1 MDINAIVSQVLA
13 LDSVKQ
19 TTSWNTEA
27 VLHLSFEVAV
37 LVKQVGDSSKPENI
51 ALLVQVL
58 DAVIDALKAKESSSL
73 DQEKSTESAKKWDLL
88 KTVVHTTVPVVF
100 SHTSH
105 LDVVKSV
112 SKLFSC
118 CSGSSVLK
126 QVDAVVADVETVV
139 KSDAADA
146 GKSVEEKLVDE
157 LKPTQT
163 V

>member
-37 LVKQVGDSSKPENI
+37 LVKQVGASSKTENI
-51 ALLVQVL
+51 ALLVKVL
-58 DAVIDALKAKESSSL
+58 DGVIDELKVKESSSL
-73 DQEKSTESAKKWDLL
+73 DQEKSTECAKKWDLL
-88 KTVVHTTVPVVF
+88 KTAVDTTVPVVF
-100 SHTSH
+100 SHTLH
-105 LDVVKSV
+105 FDVPKSV

-126 QVDAVVADVETVV
+126 QVDAVLPVVETAA
-139 KSDAADA
+139 KSVDSDV
-146 GKSVEEKLVDE
+146 GKSVEEKVVDE
-157 LKPTQT
+157 VKTTQT
-163 V
+163 Q